1 MVARECKGVKD
12 ETAVFVGRGSPALRM
27 TRNALSSPFE
37 VGKHGSKLECQVKFA
52 EYLAQNS
59 SAWGLLDE
67 LKPKKVI
74 CECELDEPCTGD
86 IVLAWSAALRMN
98 ESKSGTSSRYWGM
111 WRRVPRKGAKLVAL
125 VSSALAASAGSIPQS
140 VNVRFTQWAVD
151 RAVRK
156 LFPPHYLADFKF
168 PCLEDLV
175 NAEPFT
181 TFPEFLDSMDLD
193 ADRALGPCHFK
204 DVRKGT
210 RAAAANDQRSHFFS
224 KGHYS
229 QLIPLGLDPEEHFA
243 EAVQLAQREQF
254 PMDCEPIVPADLK
267 CAVKATVSNIKD
279 LPNARYKWYLA
290 VKELA
295 ARAQPLAAHLRTFQT
310 GPAAKVAAK
319 INIGMLAIAIIL
331 MSWPHWRL
339 PSHFIHGFK
348 VIGLLEPTGVYQAA
362 QVQKPT
368 LTRGELLET
377 SEALI
382 ASIETRYPKLEA
394 AEHIMSACVKDF
406 NNGFGSRQYMK
417 SELDEKWGVG
427 KWIPLPTF
435 DHVQSSGKH
444 RRIDNGLASGH
455 NEATEYSEAL
465 ELCNAFQPGF
475 TAKLFYQ
482 EMVEAGLARNEI
494 HDVIIESGGEDMPD
508 AYRWLPVAEGDQCL
522 NIVAAYDVDSQSWTY
537 QEIFGMLFGLSSSV
551 MNFNPWSAFL
561 EALSRRW
568 LFLAVSMFYDDSRIL
583 DVNRARGRGQRYL
596 QALFRLL
603 GAPLA
608 EQKSEKLS
616 CDGDFLGLVH
626 KTDCALTDGWMTFKP
641 RERITTTLQSIIS
654 QCLENDWCEPS
665 DANKI
670 RGIKNFASCGQFGQ
684 IGRVGLGP
692 LAVRQYADRPPWHLS
707 GRLRRALEF
716 LECLEKIAVPRPYY
730 LFKPWIP
737 PLVIASDGRVDENAP
752 PSAGVCVLDPV
763 PNMRIA
769 WWMVLCPEL
778 IARWESRHSIMEVE
792 SVPVVTLMLSQP
804 QLFLGRD
811 VVWFIDNVAAL
822 SAFIK
827 GGSDAVDLDRS
838 ACVASLLMGRLCTRV
853 WFEYVESHSNW
864 SDGIS
869 RLLSADP
876 FCAKHSFALRQAFVP
891 EWPWTVPVGE
901 LVSKLDTVVGA
912 ALEVV

>member
-1 MVARECKGVKD
+1 MVAAKCKKD
-12 ETAVFVGRGSPALRM
+12 DLELATFVGRGSPALRA

-37 VGKHGSKLECQVKFA
+37 VGRHGSKLECQVKFA
-52 EYLAQNS
+52 EYLAQSS
-59 SAWGLLDE
+59 SAWGLLNE
-67 LKPKKVI
+67 LKPSVVI

-86 IVLAWSAALRMN
+86 IVLAWSAALRMKDGGI
-98 ESKSGTSSRYWGM
+98 EAKSPYWGM
-111 WRRVPRKGAKLVAL
+111 WRRVPRKSTKLAIL
-125 VSSALAASAGSIPQS
+125 VSSTLAASVGSVPQCVS
-140 VNVRFTQWAVD
+140 LRFTQWAVD

-156 LFPPHYLADFKF
+156 LFPPEYLAGFQM
-168 PCLEDLV
+168 PCLEDLI
-175 NAEPFT
+175 NTEPFT
-181 TFPEFLDSMDLD
+181 TFPEFLDNLDLD

-204 DVRKGT
+204 DTRKGT
-210 RAAAANDQRSHFFS
+210 RAAAANDQRTHFFT

-229 QLIPLGLDPEEHFA
+229 QLVPLGLEPDDHFL
-243 EAVQLAQREQF
+243 EAMKLADTEQF
-254 PMDCEPIVPADLK
+254 PMDSEPITPADLK
-267 CAVKATVSNIKD
+267 CAVLQSVVNLKS
-279 LPNARYKWYLA
+279 LPDARYKWYCA

-295 ARAQPLAAHLRTFQT
+295 ARSQPLSVHLRQFQV
-310 GPAAKVAAK
+310 GPAAKVASK
-319 INIGMLAIAIIL
+319 INIGLIAIAVIL

-339 PSHFIHGFK
+339 PSHFVSGFK
-348 VIGLLEPTGVYQAA
+348 VVGLLESTGVYQS
-362 QVQKPT
+362 VPFHKPSI
-368 LTRGELLET
+368 TRDELLDT

-382 ASIETRYPKLEA
+382 SSIETRPPKLEA
-394 AEHIMSACVKDF
+394 VEHIMAACLKDYTL
-406 NNGFGSRQYMK
+406 GFGSKQYLK
-417 SELDEKWGVG
+417 TELDEKWGIG

-435 DHVQSSGKH
+435 DHVQASGKH

-455 NEATEYSEAL
+455 NEATAYSEAL

-482 EMVEAGLARNEI
+482 TMVEAGIPWEEI
-494 HDVIIESGGEDMPD
+494 QGVIIESGGEDMPD
-508 AYRWLPVAEGDQCL
+508 AYRWLPVEESDQCL
-522 NIVAAYDVDSQSWTY
+522 NIVAAYDVERKAWTY
-537 QEIFGMLFGLSSSV
+537 QELFGMLFGLSSSV

-568 LFLAVSMFYDDSRIL
+568 LFLAVSMFYDDSRII
-583 DVNRARGRGQRYL
+583 DVNCARGRGQRYL
-596 QALFRLL
+596 QALFRLV

-608 EQKSEKLS
+608 EEKSEKLS

-626 KTDCALTDGWMTFKP
+626 KTECALSDGWMSFEP
-641 RERITTTLQSIIS
+641 RKRITDTLQSIIS
-654 QCLENDWCEPS
+654 KCLEDDWCEPS

-692 LAVRQYADRPPWHLS
+692 LAVRQYADKPPWHLS

-716 LECLEKIAVPRPYY
+716 LECLEKVAVPRCYY
-730 LFKPWIP
+730 LYKPWTP
-737 PLVIASDGRVDENAP
+737 PLIIASDGRVDDNSP
-752 PSAGVCVLDPV
+752 PSAGVCVFDPIRKTRV
-763 PNMRIA
+763 A

-778 IARWESRHSIMEVE
+778 IARWEARHSIMEVE

-804 QLFLGRD
+804 GLFMGRD
-811 VVWFIDNVAAL
+811 VVWFIDNVATL

-838 ACVASLLMGRLCTRV
+838 ACVASLVMGRLCTRV

-891 EWPWTVPVGE
+891 AWPWTVPVGE
-901 LVSKLDTVVGA
+901 LVLKLCTVVGA